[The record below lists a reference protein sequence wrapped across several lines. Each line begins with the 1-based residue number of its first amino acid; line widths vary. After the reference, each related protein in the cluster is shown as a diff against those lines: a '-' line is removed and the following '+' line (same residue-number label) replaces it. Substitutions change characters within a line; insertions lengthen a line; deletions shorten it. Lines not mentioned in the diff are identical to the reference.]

1 MYSKIIIKWMLIRI
15 IWSFSHEFIL
25 RSQTSTCRHWYMYKS
40 KHRWAI
46 VKTSYETPEQ
56 TCEIRTGVPKKT
68 VKNISHFIS
77 SACKRWVRKALR
89 YKRFDLLYLSS
100 DISKSQGKSSNRQ
113 VSRSAECSL
122 ACNSQLRYGCLG
134 FDKTAF
140 CRECGN
146 VLYTVSL
153 WLHLWLFIEPSTW
166 NWIIK
171 HQDAAD
177 WKVVQCLIFLFSYS
191 EINTHCRPNERTFCA
206 NLPANAASDLHNISN
221 WKWTR
226 WL

>member
-1 MYSKIIIKWMLIRI
+1 MWNQNLS
-15 IWSFSHEFIL
+15 S
-25 RSQTSTCRHWYMYKS
+25 
-40 KHRWAI
+40 
-46 VKTSYETPEQ
+46 
-56 TCEIRTGVPKKT
+56 KKT

-89 YKRFDLLYLSS
+89 YKRLYLSS
-100 DISKSQGKSSNRQ
+100 DVSKSQGKSPNRQ
-113 VSRSAECSL
+113 VSRSAKCLL

-140 CRECGN
+140 CRECRN
-146 VLYTVSL
+146 FCTVSL

-171 HQDAAD
+171 LRDAAD

-191 EINTHCRPNERTFCA
+191 EINTRCHPNESTFCA
-206 NLPANAASDLHNISN
+206 NLPANAASDLQNISN

-226 WL
+226 RLQNKTIWATKAANFWPWWCLLNFYLNIGLFTCLRLYCPVLSQLGNLRS